1 MRQGPKLRRYRGIWT
16 GENNENLNGLIR
28 SHDQVLNHVAPRY
41 EVAVL
46 TSRLFKILTLT
57 HNT

>member
-16 GENNENLNGLIR
+16 GENNEKLNGLMR
-28 SHDQVLNHVAPRY
+28 SPDQVLNHEAPRY

-46 TSRLFKILTLT
+46 TSRLF
-57 HNT
+57 